1 MVTFYLFIYLYLFNV
16 LKVGQRIP
24 ESKQNVFFG
33 PSRMTPFTLLV
44 YDWISRKW
52 PPRNSCAAPQFSPY
66 HLLIACHV
74 GQNHEATTRPQTAWP
89 LHRNQGI
96 RKLSTFRHVSLLTVP
111 RVVDAKFT
119 FVVVPKLTVV
129 TSFLLRN
136 YRLFLFPLSPHP
148 KIFSPL
154 SSTFFYVSRE
164 WVGPH
169 LLHI

>member
-1 MVTFYLFIYLYLFNV
+1 MGHLLYLFIYLYLFI
-16 LKVGQRIP
+16 LF
-24 ESKQNVFFG
+24 ESWPKNPRKQAKCFFC

-52 PPRNSCAAPQFSPY
+52 RPRNSCAAQFSPY

-89 LHRNQGI
+89 LYRNQGI

-111 RVVDAKFT
+111 RVVDAKFH
-119 FVVVPKLTVV
+119 FLVVPKLTVV

-136 YRLFLFPLSPHP
+136 YRFFLSLFPHP
-148 KIFSPL
+148 KIFSLL

>member
-1 MVTFYLFIYLYLFNV
+1 MF
-16 LKVGQRIP
+16 
-24 ESKQNVFFG
+24 ESWPKNPRKQAKCFFC

-52 PPRNSCAAPQFSPY
+52 RPRNSCAAQFAPY

-111 RVVDAKFT
+111 RVVDAKFH
-119 FVVVPKLTVV
+119 FLVVPKLTVV

-136 YRLFLFPLSPHP
+136 YRFFLSLSSPPTPKAFPYFPVLSFTLVGSGWVPIFYIDSLGTFLCPFLF
-148 KIFSPL
+148 F
-154 SSTFFYVSRE
+154 
-164 WVGPH
+164 
-169 LLHI
+169 